1 MAGGYTHNVLS
12 NNTADL
18 ESYLFGIGTSNLV
31 TPFQKPAPNLNNLDN
46 EKFFDKPG
54 YCMPNPLIIEKDKDQ
69 LVHFLNL
76 FCLFLHKNKIKIK
89 YI

>member
-1 MAGGYTHNVLS
+1 MSQNYLILELIWVIWQVVIHIIFS

-46 EKFFDKPG
+46 E
-54 YCMPNPLIIEKDKDQ
+54 
-69 LVHFLNL
+69 NL
-76 FCLFLHKNKIKIK
+76 RQTRIL
-89 YI
+89 YA

>member
-31 TPFQKPAPNLNNLDN
+31 TPFQKPVSNLNNLDN
-46 EKFFDKPG
+46 ENFTT
-54 YCMPNPLIIEKDKDQ
+54 NPDTVCLI
-69 LVHFLNL
+69 H
-76 FCLFLHKNKIKIK
+76 
-89 YI
+89 